1 MIEFVDW
8 TLLRSFLAVIRR
20 GSLSAAARATGLTQP
35 TIGRHIDELEAGLGI
50 ALFTRS
56 PGGLV
61 PTEAAR
67 SLVPHAEA
75 METAF
80 AALKRAATTGGDA
93 RQPRGTVRISASEI
107 MGTFVLP
114 SILAEIQTRFPT
126 IIFELAL
133 NNRNEDLLRRD
144 ADIAVRMARPK
155 QEGLVARR
163 IGQVALGLH
172 AHRDY
177 VARFGVPATLSE
189 LTRHH
194 IIGFDR
200 DDHSARAVV
209 GGTLPISRE
218 IFSFRVDSDVAQVMA
233 IRAGLGIGM
242 IQKAMARHEPELVP
256 VLPGEIEIKLD
267 CWLAVHEDQKHAYAI
282 RAVLDGLAT
291 GLGQWLEAAAAP

>member
-1 MIEFVDW
+1 MTEFADW

-20 GSLSAAARATGLTQP
+20 GSLSAAARTTGLTQP
-35 TIGRHIDELEAGLGI
+35 TIGRHVDELEAGLGV

-61 PTEAAR
+61 PTEAALG
-67 SLVPHAEA
+67 LVPHAEA
-75 METAF
+75 MESAF
-80 AALKRAATTGGDA
+80 AALKRAATTGGDF

-114 SILAEIQTRFPT
+114 SILAEIRTRFPAIT
-126 IIFELAL
+126 LELAL

-163 IGQVALGLH
+163 IGQVPLGLH
-172 AHRDY
+172 VHRDY
-177 VARFGVPATLSE
+177 VARFGVPATIDE
-189 LTRHH
+189 LTQHH
-194 IIGFDR
+194 LIGFDR
-200 DDHSARAVV
+200 DDHSARAVA
-209 GGTLPISRE
+209 GGLLPISRE
-218 IFSFRVDSDVAQVMA
+218 IFSFRVDSDVAQTMA

-242 IQKAMARHEPELVP
+242 IQKAMARREPDLVP
-256 VLPGEIEIKLD
+256 VLPGVVDIKLD
-267 CWLAVHEDQKHAYAI
+267 CWLAVHEDQKHAHAI

-291 GLGQWLEAAAAP
+291 GLGQWLEAAEAT

>member
-1 MIEFVDW
+1 MTEFVDW

-20 GSLSAAARATGLTQP
+20 GSLSAAARTTGLTQP
-35 TIGRHIDELEAGLGI
+35 TIGRHVDELEAGLGV

-67 SLVPHAEA
+67 SIVSQAEA

-80 AALKRAATTGGDA
+80 ASLKRAATAGGDA

-114 SILAEIQTRFPT
+114 SILAEIRTCFPAIT
-126 IIFELAL
+126 LELAL

-163 IGQVALGLH
+163 IGQVPLGLH

-177 VARFGVPATLSE
+177 VARFGLPGTLDE

-200 DDHSARAVV
+200 DDHSARAVA
-209 GGTLPISRE
+209 GGILPISRE
-218 IFSFRVDSDVAQVMA
+218 IFSFRVDSDVAQIMA

-242 IQKAMARHEPELVP
+242 IQKAMARREPDLVP
-256 VLPGEIEIKLD
+256 VLPGLIEVELD
-267 CWLAVHEDQKHAYAI
+267 CWLAVHEDQKNAHAI
-282 RAVLDGLAT
+282 RAVFDGFAT
-291 GLGQWLEAAAAP
+291 GLGQWLEAAAAS